1 MVKKSDVVAGVTI
14 AGLAGLGLYLYL
26 SSKKVSAVST
36 PTPIPSTPITTYT
49 PTYTIPVP
57 TVTVPPIPSPTYTIP
72 ISFPSPTMPPIPSP
86 TPTVPSPT
94 ITPIPTPTPTITPTP
109 TPTLTPTPTPTPA
122 QTYAVV
128 TNVSTQQSATLNSYH
143 PSANLGVGNIFT
155 VEVYNAQPNSQY
167 VINVTFT
174 CSGTTNTYS
183 VIRTLTTDSN
193 GNGSLTFNLYPQCT
207 PSFYSGVISGLGF
220 VFYYPVPTYVEVT
233 NMSLAPTPQS
243 VVLDAGATNV
253 SFSQG
258 QQFDFIIQFGQ
269 PNSQYTISG
278 TYSCNQ
284 QTYNVNQSVTTDS
297 YGYALATVNLQCQP
311 DSYYIGVYGPNLPSS
326 GLHVY
331 YS

>member
-1 MVKKSDVVAGVTI
+1 MVKKSDVAAGVAI

-26 SSKKVSAVST
+26 SSKKVSAISTSIPST
-36 PTPIPSTPITTYT
+36 PTPTPSTPTPTITYT

-57 TVTVPPIPSPTYTIP
+57 TVT
-72 ISFPSPTMPPIPSP
+72 MPP
-86 TPTVPSPT
+86 TPTLPITSPT
-94 ITPIPTPTPTITPTP
+94 LPSVPPPTLTPTP
-109 TPTLTPTPTPTPA
+109 TPTVTPTPTPTPISSPSPTPTPTPTPA

-155 VEVYNAQPNSQY
+155 VELYNAQPNTQY
-167 VINVTFT
+167 GIFGNFT
-174 CSGTTNTYS
+174 CSGTTNTYG
-183 VIRTLTTDSN
+183 VNQTLTTDSN
-193 GNGSLTFNLYPQCT
+193 GYGSLTFNFYPQCT
-207 PSFYSGVISGLGF
+207 PSFYSIVITGLRF
-220 VFYYPVPTYVEVT
+220 VFYYPSPIYVAVT

-243 VVLDAGATNV
+243 VILDAGATNV

-284 QTYNVNQSVTTDS
+284 QTYNVNQSVTTNS
-297 YGYALATVNLQCQP
+297 YGYALATVSLQCQP
-311 DSYYIGVYGPNLPSS
+311 DSYDLGVYGPYIPSS
-326 GLHVY
+326 GFHVHY
-331 YS
+331 P

>member
-1 MVKKSDVVAGVTI
+1 MVKKSDVIAGAAV

-26 SSKKVSAVST
+26 RSKKVSAVST
-36 PTPIPSTPITTYT
+36 PTITYT
-49 PTYTIPVP
+49 PPFTISVPV
-57 TVTVPPIPSPTYTIP
+57 PSPTYTIP

-86 TPTVPSPT
+86 TLPFPTLPITSPPSSPVVPP
-94 ITPIPTPTPTITPTP
+94 PIPTPTPTVTS
-109 TPTLTPTPTPTPA
+109 TPTPTPA

-155 VEVYNAQPNSQY
+155 VEVYNTQPNSSY
-167 VINVTFT
+167 VINGIFT
-174 CSGTTNTYS
+174 CSSTANTYS
-183 VIRTLTTDSN
+183 INETLTTDSN
-193 GNGSLTFNLYPQCT
+193 GNGSVTFNFYPQCT
-207 PSFYSGVISGLGF
+207 PSFYSIVIGGLGF

-233 NMSLAPTPQS
+233 NLTTLQS

-284 QTYNVNQSVTTDS
+284 QTYNINQSITTDS
-297 YGYALATVNLQCQP
+297 HGYALATVSLQCQP
-311 DSYYIGVYGPNLPSS
+311 DGYYIGVYGPNLPSS
-326 GLHVY
+326 GLHIY
-331 YS
+331 YGS

>member
-1 MVKKSDVVAGVTI
+1 MVKKSDVVAGLAV

-36 PTPIPSTPITTYT
+36 PTPIPSTPTITYT
-49 PTYTIPVP
+49 PPFTIPVP

-94 ITPIPTPTPTITPTP
+94 ITPTPTPTPTVTP

-155 VEVYNAQPNSQY
+155 VEVYNAQPNTQY
-167 VINVTFT
+167 VINGVFT
-174 CSGTTNTYS
+174 CSGTTNTYG
-183 VIRTLTTDSN
+183 VNQTLTTDSN
-193 GNGSLTFNLYPQCT
+193 GNGSLTFNFYPQCT
-207 PSFYSGVISGLGF
+207 PSFYSIVIGGLGF

-233 NMSLAPTPQS
+233 NLTTLQS
-243 VVLDAGATNV
+243 VILDAGATNV

-284 QTYNVNQSVTTDS
+284 QTYNVNQSVTTNS
-297 YGYALATVNLQCQP
+297 YGYALATVSLQCQP
-311 DSYYIGVYGPNLPSS
+311 DGYYIGVYGPNLPSS
-326 GLHVY
+326 GLHIY
-331 YS
+331 YGS

>member
-1 MVKKSDVVAGVTI
+1 MVKKSDVIAGVAV

-36 PTPIPSTPITTYT
+36 PTPIPSTPTITYIS
-49 PTYTIPVP
+49 PFTIPVP
-57 TVTVPPIPSPTYTIP
+57 TVTLPPIPSPTYTIP

-86 TPTVPSPT
+86 TPTIPPPT
-94 ITPIPTPTPTITPTP
+94 LTPTPTPTP
-109 TPTLTPTPTPTPA
+109 TPTLTPTPTPTPTPA

-143 PSANLGVGNIFT
+143 PSANLGVGNVFT
-155 VEVYNAQPNSQY
+155 VEVYNTQPNSSY
-167 VINVTFT
+167 VINGVFT
-174 CSGTTNTYS
+174 CSSTANTYS
-183 VIRTLTTDSN
+183 VNQTLTTDSN
-193 GNGSLTFNLYPQCT
+193 GNGSLTFNFYPQCT
-207 PSFYSGVISGLGF
+207 PSFYSIVIGGLGF

-233 NMSLAPTPQS
+233 NLTTLQS

-284 QTYNVNQSVTTDS
+284 QTYNINQSITTDS
-297 YGYALATVNLQCQP
+297 HGYALATISLQCQP
-311 DSYYIGVYGPNLPSS
+311 NSYDIGVYGSNLPSS

-331 YS
+331 YGS